1 MAMDDHFWDEEVTIS
16 KKRGRKEKEPRLP
29 RPPREPKIKGEKK
42 RHGGNDR
49 ESILQRYK
57 VMQVRLQDRN
67 GNYFTVKKKVS
78 TIDPSL
84 PTYVR
89 IPPVPI
95 PRAWI
100 HPIRPL
106 ESQVKSVQDIPG
118 SRYTYGGEC
127 IRVVSLTLYLRK

>member
-1 MAMDDHFWDEEVTIS
+1 MAMDDHFWDEEVATS
-16 KKRGRKEKEPRLP
+16 RKRGRKEKEPRVP

-42 RHGGNDR
+42 RQMGNDR

-57 VMQVRLQDRN
+57 VMQVRLQDRH
-67 GNYFTVKKKVS
+67 GNFFTIKKKVS

-95 PRAWI
+95 PRSWI

-106 ESQVKSVQDIPG
+106 EKQASIVPDIPG
-118 SRYTYGGEC
+118 SR
-127 IRVVSLTLYLRK
+127 